1 LIVWL
6 FFNDQAVDFCKGL
19 LKIKMNMKKILF
31 TRLLTVLI
39 VLYLPLQSM
48 AWGMLGHRIVGEI
61 ADQYLTKKA
70 RKGIA
75 AILGNESV
83 AMSSNWADFI
93 KSDPAYN
100 YLSNWHYINI
110 VSGKTEQQVIQL
122 LEADTAVN
130 AYTKIIFLTNELKK
144 KEVPQT
150 DKILYLRMLIHL
162 VGDVHQPLHVGRP
175 EDLGGNRIKVL
186 WFNESK
192 NLHQVWDDALISSQK
207 LSYTEYAKAINFV
220 SKAQRKDLQQ
230 QRPSFWLY
238 DSYLIAEKIYADVKA
253 PDEKLGYEYNFK
265 YKAIAEEQM
274 LKGGVRLAGLLNE
287 IFR

>member
-1 LIVWL
+1 
-6 FFNDQAVDFCKGL
+6 
-19 LKIKMNMKKILF
+19 MKKIIF
-31 TRLLTVLI
+31 ARLLVMMF
-39 VLYLPLQSM
+39 VVYLPIQSM

-110 VSGKTEQQVIQL
+110 ASGKTEQEVIQL
-122 LEADTAVN
+122 LEADTATN
-130 AYTKIIFLTNELKK
+130 AYTKIIFLSNDLKK
-144 KEVPQT
+144 KEVSSS

-175 EDLGGNRIKVL
+175 EDQGGNKVRVL
-186 WFNESK
+186 WFNEPK
-192 NLHQVWDDALISSQK
+192 NLHQVWDTELISSQN

-220 SKAQRKDLQQ
+220 SKDQRKVWQQ
-230 QRPSFWLY
+230 QKASFWFY
-238 DSYLIAEKIYADVKA
+238 DSYLIAEKIYADVKG
-253 PDEKLGYEYNFK
+253 PEEKLGYQYNFK

-274 LKGGVRLAGLLNE
+274 LKAGVRLAGLLNE
-287 IFR
+287 IFE